1 MLGTGAIACLW
12 AANLATSG
20 ANVTLIAR
28 DRSRLAGYHGITV
41 ETAAGGE
48 HVPVTLE
55 AADSNA
61 PIDRLLVCTK
71 AGDVITAL
79 AAIVRRLAGNAT
91 IVLLQNG
98 MGFHEEAGLLL
109 GSRRLYCG
117 LSTEGAWCPAPFHV
131 RHAGRGLTL
140 LGRYPRGAL
149 ADAMALAHELPQAR
163 LEIRPI
169 ADTEQELW
177 RKLAVN
183 CAINALTAVHR
194 CPNGALVK
202 PSRSLMNSRHCVLK
216 SSRSSMHSATA
227 GWRRNCRSWPLASR
241 ARRRKTAR
249 RCCRMYRPDD
259 APKSTSST
267 VSCVQGHAKTGV
279 PCPERSTLHPHPR
292 ACSGVRRL
300 LGAVLLCLPL
310 TAWAAPQRVVSLNL
324 CTDQLLLM
332 LLPRERIVMLSQLA
346 TDARC
351 RGWRHRRKGAIE
363 RFDGSVESIVRLAP
377 DLILSGTLASREST
391 AALQRLG
398 FPVRTIAMPESI
410 AESLAFIEQVATLV
424 GETEAGQALIAETRR
439 RLDAVR
445 SAAHART
452 PGLALIYLP
461 NGLSPGAGTLRDE
474 LLGLA
479 GWRNLTRELGV
490 EDYGSITLEDLV
502 LHHPQRVIFDA
513 SDLQHTS
520 MAQQMLRH
528 PALRDHIA
536 TRMIPTSVWICGGP
550 QIADAAEMLRPG
562 L

>member
-1 MLGTGAIACLW
+1 MAITAPEPLTTHWHVLGTGAIACLW

-140 LGRYPRGAL
+140 LGRYPRGTL

-202 PSRSLMNSRHCVLK
+202 PGPIADEFTALCAEIVTILDALGHSGLAAELPQLAARVARQTAEN
-216 SSRSSMHSATA
+216 RSSMLQDVQT
-227 GWRRNCRSWPLASR
+227 GRRTEIDFINGFLCAR
-241 ARRRKTAR
+241 AREA
-249 RCCRMYRPDD
+249 
-259 APKSTSST
+259 
-267 VSCVQGHAKTGV
+267 GV
-279 PCPERSTLHPHPR
+279 PCPLN
-292 ACSGVRRL
+292 
-300 LGAVLLCLPL
+300 
-310 TAWAAPQRVVSLNL
+310 AAL
-324 CTDQLLLM
+324 CT
-332 LLPRERIVMLSQLA
+332 RI
-346 TDARC
+346 
-351 RGWRHRRKGAIE
+351 HE
-363 RFDGSVESIVRLAP
+363 LAP
-377 DLILSGTLASREST
+377 T
-391 AALQRLG
+391 
-398 FPVRTIAMPESI
+398 
-410 AESLAFIEQVATLV
+410 
-424 GETEAGQALIAETRR
+424 
-439 RLDAVR
+439 
-445 SAAHART
+445 
-452 PGLALIYLP
+452 
-461 NGLSPGAGTLRDE
+461 
-474 LLGLA
+474 
-479 GWRNLTRELGV
+479 
-490 EDYGSITLEDLV
+490 
-502 LHHPQRVIFDA
+502 
-513 SDLQHTS
+513 
-520 MAQQMLRH
+520 
-528 PALRDHIA
+528 
-536 TRMIPTSVWICGGP
+536 
-550 QIADAAEMLRPG
+550 
-562 L
+562 